1 LIPVIK
7 IQNKNWQIMRTRV
20 LLALVLPL
28 LLITSNA
35 HAIPM
40 GSLVIS
46 VKSEKSSIGVGEQP
60 VIEGTVTN
68 QASKPIS
75 DVLVNI
81 STAAGTV
88 GTKTDESGKFRYEFS
103 NSFSPGQYMVNVK
116 AQKDGY
122 GVGLKSTTFFV
133 KGIPSTQTQNQL
145 QLKTVSGEKIKND
158 PIASKILKNMEITQ
172 KRQAVQEKKL
182 KQIEENKKF
191 LDQQR
196 ALADKELQNDLGIWF
211 TSFDPFSPRN
221 AYASFVSQINQT
233 FQGLF
238 WEQFNFTQQK
248 TNEGLVAMFQVLDN
262 GGSEQEARKAFI
274 QKAASS
280 RAEIIKLNND
290 LNVKYGFADKKTQ
303 EQLNLIGKLPRHG
316 R

>member
-1 LIPVIK
+1 MKTKVLI
-7 IQNKNWQIMRTRV
+7 
-20 LLALVLPL
+20 ALMLPL

-35 HAIPM
+35 LAIPM

-46 VKSEKSSIGVGEQP
+46 VRSEKSSISVEEQP
-60 VIEGTVTN
+60 VIEGSVTD
-68 QASKPIS
+68 QASKPMS

-81 STAAGTV
+81 STAVGTV
-88 GTKTDESGKFRYEFS
+88 ETKTNASGKFRYEFS
-103 NSFSPGQYMVNVK
+103 NSFPPGQYIVNVK

-133 KGIPSTQTQNQL
+133 KGIPTLQTQNQL
-145 QLKTVSGEKIKND
+145 QLKTVSGDQIKNN

-172 KRQAVQEKKL
+172 KRQAEQEKKL

-211 TSFDPFSPRN
+211 TSLDPFTPRN
-221 AYASFVSQINQT
+221 AYTSFVSQINQT
-233 FQGLF
+233 LQGLF
-238 WEQFNFTQQK
+238 WEQFNFTNQK
-248 TNEGLVAMFQVLDN
+248 TNEGLTAMFQVLDN

-274 QKAASS
+274 QKASSS
-280 RAEIIKLNND
+280 RAEITKVNND
-290 LNVKYGFADKKTQ
+290 LNVKYGFTDKKTQ
-303 EQLNLIGKLPRHG
+303 DQFNMAGKLPRHG

>member
-1 LIPVIK
+1 
-7 IQNKNWQIMRTRV
+7 MRTRV

-35 HAIPM
+35 LAIPM

-46 VKSEKSSIGVGEQP
+46 VRSEKSSIGVEERP
-60 VIEGTVTN
+60 IIEGTVTD
-68 QASKPIS
+68 QASKPVS
-75 DVLVNI
+75 NVLVNI
-81 STAAGTV
+81 STAAGTG
-88 GTKTDESGKFRYEFS
+88 GTKTDVGGKFRYEFS
-103 NSFSPGQYMVNVK
+103 NSFQPGQYIVNVK

-145 QLKTVSGEKIKND
+145 QLKTVSGDKIKND
-158 PIASKILKNMEITQ
+158 PIASKILKNIEITQ
-172 KRQAVQEKKL
+172 KRQAEQGKKL

-196 ALADKELQNDLGIWF
+196 ALADKELQNDLGSWF
-211 TSFDPFSPRN
+211 TSLDPFAPRN

-238 WEQFNFTQQK
+238 WEQFNFTEQK
-248 TNEGLVAMFQVLDN
+248 TNDGLAAMFQVLNN

-274 QKAASS
+274 QNASTS
-280 RAEIIKLNND
+280 RNELLKVNND

-303 EQLNLIGKLPRHG
+303 EQFNLAGKLPRHG

>member
-1 LIPVIK
+1 MK
-7 IQNKNWQIMRTRV
+7 IRA
-20 LLALVLPL
+20 LLTLALPL

-35 HAIPM
+35 LAIPM

-46 VKSEKSSIGVGEQP
+46 VKSEKGNIGIDERP
-60 VIEGTVTN
+60 VIEGTVTD
-68 QASKPIS
+68 QASRPIS

-81 STAAGTV
+81 STAAGTA
-88 GTKTDESGKFRYEFS
+88 GTKTDAGGKFRYEFS
-103 NSFSPGQYMVNVK
+103 NSFSPGQYIVNVK

-145 QLKTVSGEKIKND
+145 QLKTVSEDKIKND
-158 PIASKILKNMEITQ
+158 PIAFKILKSIEITQ
-172 KRQAVQEKKL
+172 KRQAEQEKKL

-196 ALADKELQNDLGIWF
+196 ALADKELQNDLNGWLA
-211 TSFDPFSPRN
+211 SLDPLAPRN
-221 AYASFVSQINQT
+221 AYANFVSQINQT

-238 WEQFNFTQQK
+238 WAQFNFTDQK
-248 TNEGLVAMFQVLDN
+248 TNEGLAAMFQILDN

-274 QKAASS
+274 QKASSS
-280 RAEIIKLNND
+280 RAEIIKVNND
-290 LNVKYGFADKKTQ
+290 LNVKYGFTDKKMQ
-303 EQLNLIGKLPRHG
+303 DQFNMAGKLPRPG

>member
-1 LIPVIK
+1 
-7 IQNKNWQIMRTRV
+7 M

-28 LLITSNA
+28 LLITSSA
-35 HAIPM
+35 LAIPM

-46 VKSEKSSIGVGEQP
+46 VKSEKSSIGVEEWP
-60 VIEGTVTN
+60 VIEGTVTD
-68 QASKPIS
+68 QASKPVS

-88 GTKTDESGKFRYEFS
+88 GTKTDMSGKFRYEFS
-103 NSFSPGQYMVNVK
+103 NSFLPGQYTVNVK

-145 QLKTVSGEKIKND
+145 QLKTVSDDKIKND
-158 PIASKILKNMEITQ
+158 PIASKILKNIEITQ
-172 KRQAVQEKKL
+172 KRQAEQEKKL
-182 KQIEENKKF
+182 KQIEENKNF

-196 ALADKELQNDLGIWF
+196 ALADKELKNDLSSWVA
-211 TSFDPFSPRN
+211 SLDPFAPRN
-221 AYASFVSQINQT
+221 AYASFVSQVNQT

-238 WEQFNFTQQK
+238 WEQFNFTEQK
-248 TNEGLVAMFQVLDN
+248 TNAGLEARMQVLN
-262 GGSEQEARKAFI
+262 SGGTIAEAKKAFNE
-274 QKAASS
+274 KASS
-280 RAEIIKLNND
+280 PRSEITKVNND
-290 LNVKYGFADKKTQ
+290 LNVKYGFAKKDGQ
-303 EQLNLIGKLPRHG
+303 IIFNGYGKMR

>member
-1 LIPVIK
+1 
-7 IQNKNWQIMRTRV
+7 MRTIV
-20 LLALVLPL
+20 LALVLPL

-35 HAIPM
+35 LAIPM

-46 VKSEKSSIGVGEQP
+46 VKSEKGNIGIDERP
-60 VIEGTVTN
+60 VIEGTVTD
-68 QASKPIS
+68 QASRPVS

-81 STAAGTV
+81 STAAGTA
-88 GTKTDESGKFRYEFS
+88 GTKTDGGGKFRYEFS
-103 NSFSPGQYMVNVK
+103 NSFQPGQYAVNVK

-122 GVGLKSTTFFV
+122 GMGLKSTTFFV

-145 QLKTVSGEKIKND
+145 QLKTVSEDKIKND
-158 PIASKILKNMEITQ
+158 PIASKILKKVEITQ
-172 KRQAVQEKKL
+172 KRQAEQEKKL

-211 TSFDPFSPRN
+211 TSLDPFTPRN
-221 AYASFVSQINQT
+221 AYTSFVSQINQT
-233 FQGLF
+233 LQGLF
-238 WEQFNFTQQK
+238 WEQFNFTEQK
-248 TNEGLVAMFQVLDN
+248 TNEGLTAMFQVLDN

-274 QKAASS
+274 QKASSS
-280 RAEIIKLNND
+280 RVEIIKVNND
-290 LNVKYGFADKKTQ
+290 LNVKYGFTDKKMQ
-303 EQLNLIGKLPRHG
+303 DQFNMAGKLPRPG

>member
-1 LIPVIK
+1 MKTKVLI
-7 IQNKNWQIMRTRV
+7 
-20 LLALVLPL
+20 ALVLPL

-35 HAIPM
+35 LAIPM

-46 VKSEKSSIGVGEQP
+46 VRSEKSSISVEEQP
-60 VIEGTVTN
+60 VIEGSVTD
-68 QASKPIS
+68 QASKPMS

-88 GTKTDESGKFRYEFS
+88 ETKTNASGKFRYEFS
-103 NSFSPGQYMVNVK
+103 NSFPPGQYIVNVK

-133 KGIPSTQTQNQL
+133 KGIPTLQTQNQL
-145 QLKTVSGEKIKND
+145 QLKTVSGDQIKND
-158 PIASKILKNMEITQ
+158 PIASKILKNIEITQ
-172 KRQAVQEKKL
+172 KRQAEQEKKL

-196 ALADKELQNDLGIWF
+196 ALADKELQNDLNGWF
-211 TSFDPFSPRN
+211 ASLDPFAPRN
-221 AYASFVSQINQT
+221 AYVSFVSQINQT

-238 WEQFNFTQQK
+238 WEQFNFTEQK
-248 TNEGLVAMFQVLDN
+248 TNEGLAAMFQILDN
-262 GGSEQEARKAFI
+262 GGSKQEARKAFI
-274 QKAASS
+274 QKASSS
-280 RAEIIKLNND
+280 RAEIIKVNND
-290 LNVKYGFADKKTQ
+290 LNVKYGFTDKKTQ
-303 EQLNLIGKLPRHG
+303 DQFNMAGKLPRHG

>member
-1 LIPVIK
+1 MIPVIK
-7 IQNKNWQIMRTRV
+7 IQNKNWQVMRTIV
-20 LLALVLPL
+20 LALVLPL

-35 HAIPM
+35 LAIPM

-46 VKSEKSSIGVGEQP
+46 VKSEKGNIGIDERP
-60 VIEGTVTN
+60 VIEGTVTD
-68 QASKPIS
+68 QASRPVS

-81 STAAGTV
+81 STAAGTA
-88 GTKTDESGKFRYEFS
+88 GTKTDGGGKFRYEFS
-103 NSFSPGQYMVNVK
+103 NSFQPGQYAVNVK

-122 GVGLKSTTFFV
+122 GMGLKSTTFFV

-145 QLKTVSGEKIKND
+145 QLKTVSEDKIKND
-158 PIASKILKNMEITQ
+158 PIASKILKKVEITQ
-172 KRQAVQEKKL
+172 KRQAEQEKKL

-211 TSFDPFSPRN
+211 TSLDPFTPRN
-221 AYASFVSQINQT
+221 AYTSFVSQINQT
-233 FQGLF
+233 LQGLF
-238 WEQFNFTQQK
+238 WEQFNFTEQK
-248 TNEGLVAMFQVLDN
+248 TNEGLTAMFQVLDN

-274 QKAASS
+274 QKASSS
-280 RAEIIKLNND
+280 RVEIIKVNND
-290 LNVKYGFADKKTQ
+290 LNVKYGFTDKKMQ
-303 EQLNLIGKLPRHG
+303 DQFNMAGKLPRPG

>member
-1 LIPVIK
+1 
-7 IQNKNWQIMRTRV
+7 MRTRV
-20 LLALVLPL
+20 LALVLPL

-35 HAIPM
+35 LAIPM

-46 VKSEKSSIGVGEQP
+46 VKSEKGNIGIDERP
-60 VIEGTVTN
+60 VIEGTVTD
-68 QASKPIS
+68 QASRPVS

-88 GTKTDESGKFRYEFS
+88 GTKTDVGGKFRHEFS
-103 NSFSPGQYMVNVK
+103 NSFSPGQYTVNVK

-133 KGIPSTQTQNQL
+133 KGIPTLQTQNQL
-145 QLKTVSGEKIKND
+145 QLKTVSGDQIKNN

-172 KRQAVQEKKL
+172 KRQAEQEKKL

-211 TSFDPFSPRN
+211 TSLDPFTPRN
-221 AYASFVSQINQT
+221 AYTSFVSQINQT
-233 FQGLF
+233 LQGLF
-238 WEQFNFTQQK
+238 WEQFNFTNQK
-248 TNEGLVAMFQVLDN
+248 TNEGLTAMFQVLDN

-274 QKAASS
+274 QKASSS
-280 RAEIIKLNND
+280 RAEITKVNND
-290 LNVKYGFADKKTQ
+290 LNVKYGFTDKKTQ
-303 EQLNLIGKLPRHG
+303 DQFNMAGKLPRHG

>member
-1 LIPVIK
+1 
-7 IQNKNWQIMRTRV
+7 MRTIV
-20 LLALVLPL
+20 LALVLPL

-35 HAIPM
+35 LAIPM

-46 VKSEKSSIGVGEQP
+46 VKSEKGNIGIDERP
-60 VIEGTVTN
+60 VIEGTVTD
-68 QASKPIS
+68 QASRPVS

-81 STAAGTV
+81 STAAGTA
-88 GTKTDESGKFRYEFS
+88 GTKTDGGGKFRYEFS
-103 NSFSPGQYMVNVK
+103 NSFQPGQYAVNVK

-122 GVGLKSTTFFV
+122 GMGLKSTTFFV

-145 QLKTVSGEKIKND
+145 QLKTVSEDKIKND
-158 PIASKILKNMEITQ
+158 PIASKILKKVEITQ
-172 KRQAVQEKKL
+172 KRQAEQEKKL

-211 TSFDPFSPRN
+211 TSLDPFTPRN
-221 AYASFVSQINQT
+221 AYTSFVSQINQT
-233 FQGLF
+233 LQGLF
-238 WEQFNFTQQK
+238 WEQFNFTEQK
-248 TNEGLVAMFQVLDN
+248 TNEGLTAMFQVLDN

-274 QKAASS
+274 QKASSS
-280 RAEIIKLNND
+280 RVEIIKVNND
-290 LNVKYGFADKKTQ
+290 LNVKYGFTDKKMQ
-303 EQLNLIGKLPRHG
+303 DQFNMAGKFPRPG

>member
-1 LIPVIK
+1 MKTKVLI
-7 IQNKNWQIMRTRV
+7 
-20 LLALVLPL
+20 ALMLPL

-35 HAIPM
+35 LAIPM

-46 VKSEKSSIGVGEQP
+46 VRSEKSSISVEEQP
-60 VIEGTVTN
+60 VIEGSVTD
-68 QASKPIS
+68 QASKPMS

-81 STAAGTV
+81 STAVGTV
-88 GTKTDESGKFRYEFS
+88 ETKTNASGKFRYEFS
-103 NSFSPGQYMVNVK
+103 NSFPPGQYIVNVK

-133 KGIPSTQTQNQL
+133 KGIPTLQTQNQL
-145 QLKTVSGEKIKND
+145 QLKTVSGDQIKNN

-172 KRQAVQEKKL
+172 KRQAEQEKKL

-211 TSFDPFSPRN
+211 TSLDPFTPRN
-221 AYASFVSQINQT
+221 AYTSFVSQINQT
-233 FQGLF
+233 LQGLF
-238 WEQFNFTQQK
+238 WEQFNFTNQK
-248 TNEGLVAMFQVLDN
+248 TNEGLTAMFQVLDN

-274 QKAASS
+274 QKASSS
-280 RAEIIKLNND
+280 RAEIIKVNND
-290 LNVKYGFADKKTQ
+290 LNVKYGFTDKKTQ
-303 EQLNLIGKLPRHG
+303 DQFNMAGKLPRHG

>member
-1 LIPVIK
+1 MIPVIK
-7 IQNKNWQIMRTRV
+7 IQNKNWQVMRTIV
-20 LLALVLPL
+20 LALVLPL

-35 HAIPM
+35 LAIPM

-46 VKSEKSSIGVGEQP
+46 VKSEKGNIGIDERP
-60 VIEGTVTN
+60 VIEGTVTD
-68 QASKPIS
+68 QASRPVS

-81 STAAGTV
+81 STAVGTA
-88 GTKTDESGKFRYEFS
+88 GTKTDGGGKFRYEFS
-103 NSFSPGQYMVNVK
+103 NSFQPGQYAVNVK

-122 GVGLKSTTFFV
+122 GMGLKSTTFFV

-145 QLKTVSGEKIKND
+145 QLKTVSEDKIKND
-158 PIASKILKNMEITQ
+158 PIASKILKNIEITQ
-172 KRQAVQEKKL
+172 KRQAEQEKKL

-211 TSFDPFSPRN
+211 TSLDPFTPRN
-221 AYASFVSQINQT
+221 AYTSFVSQINQT
-233 FQGLF
+233 LQGLF
-238 WEQFNFTQQK
+238 WEQFNFTEQK
-248 TNEGLVAMFQVLDN
+248 TNEGLTAMFQVLDN

-274 QKAASS
+274 QKASSS
-280 RAEIIKLNND
+280 RVEIIKVNND
-290 LNVKYGFADKKTQ
+290 LNMKYGFTDKKMQ
-303 EQLNLIGKLPRHG
+303 DQFNMAGKLPRPG

>member
-1 LIPVIK
+1 
-7 IQNKNWQIMRTRV
+7 MRTRV

-28 LLITSNA
+28 LLITSSA
-35 HAIPM
+35 LAIPM

-46 VKSEKSSIGVGEQP
+46 VKSEKSSIGVEEWP
-60 VIEGTVTN
+60 VIEGTVTD
-68 QASKPIS
+68 QASKPVS

-88 GTKTDESGKFRYEFS
+88 GTKTDMSGKFRYEFS
-103 NSFSPGQYMVNVK
+103 NSFLPGQYTVNVK

-145 QLKTVSGEKIKND
+145 QLKTVSDDKIKND
-158 PIASKILKNMEITQ
+158 PIASKILKNIEITQ
-172 KRQAVQEKKL
+172 KRQAEQEKKL
-182 KQIEENKKF
+182 KQIEENKNF

-196 ALADKELQNDLGIWF
+196 ALADKELKNDLSSWVA
-211 TSFDPFSPRN
+211 SLDPFAPRN
-221 AYASFVSQINQT
+221 AYASFVSQVNQT

-238 WEQFNFTQQK
+238 WEQFNFTEQK
-248 TNEGLVAMFQVLDN
+248 TNAGLEARMQVLN
-262 GGSEQEARKAFI
+262 SGGTIAEAKKAFNE
-274 QKAASS
+274 KASS
-280 RAEIIKLNND
+280 PRSEITKVNND
-290 LNVKYGFADKKTQ
+290 LNVKYGFAKKDGQ
-303 EQLNLIGKLPRHG
+303 IIFNGYGKMR